1 MTGGNLKAKRQYKID
16 PTPSEDIP
24 WSSITQMKAMQMS
37 HTNPATLE
45 ELLLLIEAKQQL
57 PLQYKNPV
65 YMQIALQP
73 FTEDGA
79 CR

>member
-1 MTGGNLKAKRQYKID
+1 M
-16 PTPSEDIP
+16 PSEDIT
-24 WSSITQMKAMQMS
+24 WSSITQVKATQMR
-37 HTNPATLE
+37 HTPPATLE
-45 ELLLLIEAKQQL
+45 ELLLLIKAKQQL

-73 FTEDGA
+73 FADDGA